1 MKVLMP
7 IILVLSASLW
17 IVYATVGL
25 KVARLRAMS
34 DAMQVEASFKSWA
47 SVKISEGKLDERDV
61 QELFPEDD
69 SLRFGGEDPGRSFRE
84 MIDHI
89 AQLSAPPL
97 WPGLLMGAVG
107 LVGILRCLFGSR
119 VKSESE
125 ASG

>member
-47 SVKISEGKLDERDV
+47 LAKISQGKLDERDV
-61 QELFPEDD
+61 QELFPEND
-69 SLRFGGEDPGRSFRE
+69 SLRFGGEHPDRSFRQ

-89 AQLSAPPL
+89 AQSSAPPL
-97 WPGLLMGAVG
+97 WPGVLMGAVG

-125 ASG
+125 SSG